1 MYSSVQYK
9 KCQTVRSRI
18 VIQSEM
24 SVMSHDCTC
33 VHTPLYLSP
42 VAMRLWL
49 CSISVH
55 YRPARAKGGFRSP
68 HSQPAGGDPIFL
80 SSFPEE
86 NVLIK
91 LSHFSVTRENS
102 VRFPWSF
109 LDMRRYRVMIKREKS
124 LQKMPPCSWDEDW
137 AMVCDGRICFVI
149 LTTLCWNF
157 HETFSLSKHTFH
169 KKVKSFHI
177 IRFLK

>member
-1 MYSSVQYK
+1 MYK
-9 KCQTVRSRI
+9 KCQTVQSRI

-42 VAMRLWL
+42 AAMPLWL

-80 SSFPEE
+80 SSSPEE

-91 LSHFSVTRENS
+91 LSHFSVTRDKS
-102 VRFPWSF
+102 VRFPWCF
-109 LDMRRYRVMIKREKS
+109 LDMRSYIEWWLKERNLYRKCRPVPEMRIELWSVTGGYVLSFWRPFVGIFTKPSVFPSIHFTKR
-124 LQKMPPCSWDEDW
+124 
-137 AMVCDGRICFVI
+137 
-149 LTTLCWNF
+149 
-157 HETFSLSKHTFH
+157 
-169 KKVKSFHI
+169 
-177 IRFLK
+177 